1 MTFDFQTIIVLVLIG
16 ITAGILSGFIGI
28 GGGIVIVPGLI
39 YLVGLTQIQAQGTSL
54 ALMLPPIGILAF
66 MHYYKAGNVD
76 LKVAGIVASTF
87 IVGGYFG
94 AKLAHKV
101 DENLVKIIFGV
112 IMLLI
117 AIKLIYNGIKLYTGN
132 LNG

>member
-1 MTFDFQTIIVLVLIG
+1 MDVQTIIYLVFIG

-28 GGGIVIVPGLI
+28 GGGIIIVPGLI
-39 YLVGLTQIQAQGTSL
+39 YLVGLTQLQAQGTSL

-66 MHYYKAGNVD
+66 MHYYKEGNVD
-76 LKVAGIVASTF
+76 IKIAAIVATTF
-87 IVGGYFG
+87 IVGGFFG

-101 DENLVKIIFGV
+101 DQNLVKIIFGT

-117 AIKLIYNGIKLYTGN
+117 AIKLIYNGVKLYTGSTN
-132 LNG
+132 E

>member
-1 MTFDFQTIIVLVLIG
+1 MILDFQTIIYLILIG

-28 GGGIVIVPGLI
+28 GGGIIIVPGLI
-39 YLVGLTQIQAQGTSL
+39 YLIGLTQLQAQGTSL

-66 MHYYKAGNVD
+66 MHYYKEDNVD
-76 LKVAGIVASTF
+76 LKVAGIVAATF
-87 IVGGYFG
+87 IVGGFFG

-117 AIKLIYNGIKLYTGN
+117 AFKMIYSGFKLYG
-132 LNG
+132 GK

>member
-1 MTFDFQTIIVLVLIG
+1 MTLDFQTLIILVLIG

-28 GGGIVIVPGLI
+28 GGGIIIVPGLI
-39 YLVGLTQIQAQGTSL
+39 YLLGFTQIQAQGTSL

-76 LKVAGIVASTF
+76 LKVASVVAVTF
-87 IVGGYFG
+87 VVGGFFG
-94 AKLAHKV
+94 AKLAHKL
-101 DENLVKIIFGV
+101 DQNIVKITFGV

-117 AIKLIYNGIKLYTGN
+117 SIKLIISGFKLYFGK
-132 LNG
+132 

>member
-1 MTFDFQTIIVLVLIG
+1 LDFQTVVYLIIIG
-16 ITAGILSGFIGI
+16 VTAGVLSGFIGI
-28 GGGIVIVPGLI
+28 GGGIIIVPGLI
-39 YLVGLTQIQAQGTSL
+39 YLLGLSQLQAQGTSL

-76 LKVAGIVASTF
+76 LKIAGIVAATF
-87 IVGGYFG
+87 IVGGFFG

-101 DENLVKIIFGV
+101 DENLVKIIFGL

-117 AIKLIYNGIKLYTGN
+117 ALKLIYNGFKLYTGESH
-132 LNG
+132 G

>member
-1 MTFDFQTIIVLVLIG
+1 MDVQTIIYLVFIG

-28 GGGIVIVPGLI
+28 GGGIIIVPGLI
-39 YLVGLTQIQAQGTSL
+39 YLVGLTQLQAQGTSL

-66 MHYYKAGNVD
+66 MHYYKEGNVD
-76 LKVAGIVASTF
+76 LKVAAIVATTF
-87 IVGGYFG
+87 IVGGFFG

-101 DENLVKIIFGV
+101 DQNLVKIIFGT

-117 AIKLIYNGIKLYTGN
+117 AIKLIYNGVKLYTGN
-132 LNG
+132 THE

>member
-1 MTFDFQTIIVLVLIG
+1 MTLDFQTLIILVLIG

-28 GGGIVIVPGLI
+28 GGGIIIVPGLI
-39 YLVGLTQIQAQGTSL
+39 YLLGFTQIQAQGTSL

-76 LKVAGIVASTF
+76 LKVAGVVAVTF
-87 IVGGYFG
+87 VVGGFFG
-94 AKLAHKV
+94 AKLAHKL
-101 DENLVKIIFGV
+101 DQNIVKITFGV

-117 AIKLIYNGIKLYTGN
+117 SIKLIISGFKLYFGK
-132 LNG
+132 

>member
-1 MTFDFQTIIVLVLIG
+1 MTLDFQTLLILVLIG

-28 GGGIVIVPGLI
+28 GGGIIIVPGLI
-39 YLVGLTQIQAQGTSL
+39 YLLGFTQIQAQGTSL

-76 LKVAGIVASTF
+76 LKVASVVAVTF
-87 IVGGYFG
+87 VVGGFFG
-94 AKLAHKV
+94 AKLAHKL
-101 DENLVKIIFGV
+101 DQNIVKIIFGA

-117 AIKLIYNGIKLYTGN
+117 SIKLIVSGFKLYFGK
-132 LNG
+132 

>member
-1 MTFDFQTIIVLVLIG
+1 MDFQTVVYLIIIG
-16 ITAGILSGFIGI
+16 VTAGVLSGFIGI
-28 GGGIVIVPGLI
+28 GGGIIIVPGLI
-39 YLVGLTQIQAQGTSL
+39 YLLGLSQLQAQGTSL

-76 LKVAGIVASTF
+76 LKIAGIVAATF
-87 IVGGYFG
+87 IVGGFFG

-101 DENLVKIIFGV
+101 DENLVKIIFGL

-117 AIKLIYNGIKLYTGN
+117 ALKLIYNGFKLYTGESH
-132 LNG
+132 G

>member
-1 MTFDFQTIIVLVLIG
+1 MTLDFQTLLILVLIG

-28 GGGIVIVPGLI
+28 GGGIIIVPGLI
-39 YLVGLTQIQAQGTSL
+39 YLLGFTQIQAQGTSL

-76 LKVAGIVASTF
+76 LKVAGVVAVTF
-87 IVGGYFG
+87 VVGGFFG
-94 AKLAHKV
+94 AKLAHKL
-101 DENLVKIIFGV
+101 DQNIVKIIFGA

-117 AIKLIYNGIKLYTGN
+117 SIKLIVSGFKLYFGK
-132 LNG
+132 